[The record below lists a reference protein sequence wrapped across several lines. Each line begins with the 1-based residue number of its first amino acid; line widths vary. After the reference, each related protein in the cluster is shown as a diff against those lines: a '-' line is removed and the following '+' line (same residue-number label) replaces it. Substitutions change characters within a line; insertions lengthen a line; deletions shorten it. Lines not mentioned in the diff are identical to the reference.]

1 MKHIHIMHGGK
12 KCITTINF
20 TANLESSPI
29 WFSFD
34 LSPPRRPCYKPSGFS
49 CPPVTPA
56 LVVQQLQIS
65 HHHTREIRG
74 SQPTPSGQI
83 YRASLERWAVAC
95 GAEPI
100 LFQGEMISVSLA
112 CLLL

>member
-1 MKHIHIMHGGK
+1 MK
-12 KCITTINF
+12 KCVTTNNF
-20 TANLESSPI
+20 TSSLTSSPS

-34 LSPPRRPCYKPSGFS
+34 LSLPSSRFYKLSGFS

-65 HHHTREIRG
+65 HHYTREIRG

-100 LFQGEMISVSLA
+100 LFQGEMISVSLDS
-112 CLLL
+112 LLL

>member
-1 MKHIHIMHGGK
+1 MKHIHIMHGRGG

-34 LSPPRRPCYKPSGFS
+34 LSPRRRCYKLSGFS
-49 CPPVTPA
+49 CLPVTPA

-83 YRASLERWAVAC
+83 YRASLERGAVAS

-100 LFQGEMISVSLA
+100 SFQGEMISVSLA
-112 CLLL
+112 RLLL